1 MLTLRTEIGPRQIR
15 ALLVLLVLVPLIP
28 TALMLRFMV
37 DAVRNEQLAAREH
50 LTELYRQSLTITA
63 DSLETHLRS
72 HTFTRAAA
80 PRAIVAFC
88 RQLLSSDVEVRLI
101 DERGRDLA
109 GEAAP
114 QGELIDEASVGESF
128 PGWRILLYL
137 KKPAISNATEDQ
149 VRTYQLAALGAIIVN
164 LLIAGLA
171 AVALHQ
177 RLRLNEIESSALA
190 TVAHELKTPV
200 ASMRL
205 LIETLSRQRDEP
217 SRKQTREYLAL
228 MAQENERLGHLLE
241 HFLTLSRLDQS
252 GNALQKEAVEPAE
265 LARASAERLDVR
277 LHAGDCRFELDAPKN
292 LPLVLADRERF
303 TVALGNLL
311 DNALKYTGA
320 EKQIALRVRGS
331 NGSVKFEV
339 EDNGIGIAPD
349 EKGKIFERFYQADQK
364 LTRTRE
370 GCGLG
375 LSIVKEIIA
384 AHGGKISVRSEV
396 ARGSTFCVSLPAVKT
411 SA

>member
-37 DAVRNEQLAAREH
+37 DAVRSEQLAAREH
-50 LTELYRQSLTITA
+50 LTDLYRQSLTITA
-63 DSLETHLRS
+63 DSLETHLKS
-72 HTFTRAAA
+72 HAFTRAAA

-88 RQLLSSDVEVRLI
+88 RRLLSSDVEVRLL

-137 KKPAISNATEDQ
+137 KKPAISNATEEQ
-149 VRTYQLAALGAIIVN
+149 VRTYQLAALGAIFVN
-164 LLIAGLA
+164 LFIAGLA

-205 LIETLSRQRDEP
+205 LIETLSRQRDPGRE
-217 SRKQTREYLAL
+217 QTREYLAL

-241 HFLTLSRLDQS
+241 HFLTLARLDQS
-252 GNALQKEAVEPAE
+252 GGALQKEPVEPAE
-265 LARASAERLDVR
+265 LARASAERLEVR
-277 LHAGDCRFELDAPKN
+277 LRANDCRFELDAPKN

-320 EKQIALRVRGS
+320 EKQIALRVHGS
-331 NGSVKFEV
+331 NGSVKFEI

-364 LTRTRE
+364 LSRTRE

-384 AHGGKISVRSEV
+384 AHGGKVSVSSEIG
-396 ARGSTFCVSLPAVKT
+396 RGSTFCVSLPAVKT